1 MTWPVTINSLPPNP
15 LNIHKAADLRLISN
29 FRQPFFQN
37 KSSQRAHPNLE
48 TQIGLSPQKTYD
60 WFLIETL
67 RPSCFGSIS
76 TRPPQKLYSSRI
88 PKMENARL
96 LKRRSGRGAWSYK
109 YYEQFQIATCFVV
122 MKRRTWQVWQMIQN
136 FRTPTCFF
144 TYFIGPS
151 DFSDSISSHISVS
164 CRFVGS
170 SHVSGNPRCV
180 S

>member
-1 MTWPVTINSLPPNP
+1 MRRAQMTWPVTINSLPPNP
-15 LNIHKAADLRLISN
+15 LNIHKAADLRLISS

-37 KSSQRAHPNLE
+37 KSSQRARPNLE
-48 TQIGLSPQKTYD
+48 TQIGLSPQTYD

-109 YYEQFQIATCFVV
+109 YYEQFQIATCFELWKDVLD
-122 MKRRTWQVWQMIQN
+122 KFDRW
-136 FRTPTCFF
+136 FRTLEPLHVFLHILLVPQIFPIQYPPIFLC
-144 TYFIGPS
+144 PA
-151 DFSDSISSHISVS
+151 DS
-164 CRFVGS
+164 
-170 SHVSGNPRCV
+170 
-180 S
+180 